1 MSAAATPLHLVTHA
15 AFLAAATQAR
25 GLPEA
30 TLPEIAFA
38 GRSNVGKSSLLNALL
53 ARKKLVRTSRT
64 PGCTRQLNL
73 FEAKLKVK
81 GEVRSLVVTDL
92 PGYGFAS
99 RSKGEKES
107 WGPMIEGYLLKREAL
122 AALVLLVD
130 VRRGIEDDDR
140 ELIEF
145 WEQTDKP
152 LVVVATK
159 LDKLPGSKQKPELAA
174 LSRNAG
180 VRVVGFS
187 AETGAGRDELWR
199 RLLAVLPSAS
209 ASGDAETHQEEDE

>member
-1 MSAAATPLHLVTHA
+1 MSGSVVTPHLVTHA

-53 ARKKLVRTSRT
+53 SRKKLVRTSRT

-73 FEAKLKVK
+73 FEAKVRVK
-81 GEVRSLVVTDL
+81 GEDRALVVTDL

-122 AALVLLVD
+122 VALVLLVD
-130 VRRGIEDDDR
+130 VRRGVEDDDR
-140 ELIEF
+140 ELVEF
-145 WEQTDKP
+145 WEQTGKP
-152 LVVVATK
+152 LVLVATK
-159 LDKLPGSKQKPELAA
+159 LDKLPGSKQKPTLAA
-174 LSRNAG
+174 LGRDAG
-180 VRVVGFS
+180 VRAIGFS
-187 AETGAGRDELWR
+187 AESGAGRDELWR
-199 RLLAVLPSAS
+199 RLLSVLPSAG
-209 ASGDAETHQEEDE
+209 GDSQPHQEEDE